1 MLLASYVSVPV
12 SVSGSL
18 CLLLVGLWICLL
30 VIGLLVLLVLYSILY
45 LCCRDV
51 MHYWQC
57 GYPTSVGSLTAQLDL
72 LVYLL
77 SWICYLSVSVS
88 VPVSISAHPTVTCYG
103 HSCYQQCSTAL
114 LCLQG
119 YYILHALYYITGN
132 TATGVICVSSWQ
144 SCSCSSCLV
153 ILGLLGLLVISCQSS
168 YWCYSTAS
176 THCMVSVLLV

>member
-72 LVYLL
+72 LVHLLSWSSYQCWQSARSHAHAVGVLMLSTMLQGCNALYCITAMSHYQYCGYPTSVASLTAQLDLLVYLL
-77 SWICYLSVSVS
+77 SGSATYLLLSGLSTHH
-88 VPVSISAHPTVTCYG
+88 AVTCYG
-103 HSCYQQCSTAL
+103 HSCYQQCCTAL
-114 LCLQG
+114 LYLQG
-119 YYILHALYYITGN
+119 
-132 TATGVICVSSWQ
+132 
-144 SCSCSSCLV
+144 
-153 ILGLLGLLVISCQSS
+153 
-168 YWCYSTAS
+168 
-176 THCMVSVLLV
+176 